1 MSRHIRLYEK
11 GEGRLDNAVGPQKD
25 SENHARNGS
34 LLFTGRGRGRERAAV
49 RGINLR
55 LYSPA

>member
-34 LLFTGRGRGRERAAV
+34 LLFTGRGRER
-49 RGINLR
+49 R
-55 LYSPA
+55 SEE